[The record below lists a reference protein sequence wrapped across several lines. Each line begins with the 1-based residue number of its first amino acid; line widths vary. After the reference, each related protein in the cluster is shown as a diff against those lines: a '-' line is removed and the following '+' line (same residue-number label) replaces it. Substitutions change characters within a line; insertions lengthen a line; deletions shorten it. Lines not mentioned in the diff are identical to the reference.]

1 MDNLRFLL
9 FVALASLSILIWQ
22 AWEQD
27 YGPKPGI
34 TAEQHIEDS
43 PVVGGQ
49 ADLPESPALL
59 NGSGATSSSKPV
71 QQTGFDERKKIRVI
85 TDVLRVE
92 IDSLGGNVVVA
103 DLLQYPENKDNPEKS
118 IRLFDDNPDRL
129 YFSQSGLITGEKSA
143 PDHSASWNIAED
155 AYVLRDNQDSFEVPL
170 TWMNNDGV
178 TVTKVYTFRRGSYL
192 IEQKLTIKND
202 SSAAFLARQ
211 YAQLQRKEFKAEE
224 NDSGFIRTYTG
235 AVTFN
240 ELDKYQKIDFDD
252 MGSADLSLDVEG
264 GWSAYIQHYFLSAWV
279 PPSNETNHFY
289 TKSLPDQRY
298 VMGSYSAQFSVEPGQ
313 EKTVQAKL
321 VVGPKVQRMLE
332 SIAPE
337 LDLTVDYGNL
347 TVIAKPIFWL
357 LEKIHSYLGNWGWSI
372 IGVTLV
378 IKALFFKLSETSYR
392 SMARMRK
399 LTPKLKAHRERFAD
413 DKKKMNEEIMAL
425 YKREKVNPLGG
436 CFPIL
441 VQIPVFI
448 SLYWVIIETVELRQA
463 PFVLW
468 LNDLS
473 TKDPFFVLPILMGI
487 TMFVQQRLNPTPVDP
502 VQEKVMKWFPFMFTV
517 FFLYF
522 PSGLVLYWVVNNT
535 LSIIQQAYITKQI
548 ERSDLA

>member
-9 FVALASLSILIWQ
+9 FVALGSLSILIWQ

-27 YGPKPGI
+27 YGPKPEL

-43 PVVGGQ
+43 PVVGLQ
-49 ADLPESPALL
+49 ADLPESPALSK
-59 NGSGATSSSKPV
+59 GSGSIPSSEAD
-71 QQTGFDERKKIRVI
+71 QQTRIDERKKIRVI

-92 IDSLGGNVVVA
+92 IDTLGGNVVLA
-103 DLLQYPENKDNPEKS
+103 DLLQYPQNKDNPEKS

-129 YFSQSGLITGEKSA
+129 YFSQSGLITGEKNA
-143 PDHSASWNIAED
+143 PDHSASWNTVED
-155 AYVLRDNQDSFEVPL
+155 EYVLRDDQDSFDVPL
-170 TWMNNDGV
+170 TWVSKDGV
-178 TVTKVYTFRRGSYL
+178 VVNKVYTFSRGSYL
-192 IEQKLTIKND
+192 IQQELNIKND
-202 SSAAFLARQ
+202 STAVFLARQ
-211 YAQLQRKEFKAEE
+211 YSQLQRKDFKAEE
-224 NDSGFIRTYTG
+224 KDSGFIRTYTG

-240 ELDKYQKIDFDD
+240 DEDKYQKIDFDD
-252 MGSADLSLDVEG
+252 MGTADLSLDVEG

-279 PPSNETNHFY
+279 PPPNETNHFY

-298 VMGSYSAQFSVEPGQ
+298 VVGSYSSQFSVEPGQ

-332 SIAPE
+332 KIAPE
-337 LDLTVDYGNL
+337 LDLTVDYSHL

-357 LEKIHSYLGNWGWSI
+357 LEKLHSYLGNWGWAI

-399 LTPKLKAHRERFAD
+399 LTPKLKALRERFAE

-448 SLYWVIIETVELRQA
+448 SLYWVIIETVELRHA
-463 PFVLW
+463 PFALW

-473 TKDPFFVLPILMGI
+473 ARDPFFVLPILMGV

-502 VQEKVMKWFPFMFTV
+502 VQEKVMKWFPFMFTI
-517 FFLYF
+517 FFLFF

-548 ERSDLA
+548 ERSDST